1 MLMSVFCGISLDGFI
16 ARRDDTYDFLSSA
29 QNGSQGPMGFQEFWR
44 SVDAVLIGRR
54 TYDVVRSHEQWF
66 YGKMPVFVLS
76 SKPLLPP
83 PKGGSVEHMQGT
95 PQEVAK
101 KLAKRKFRHV
111 YVDGGITLQSFL
123 REGLV
128 DRIVVTRLPVLIG
141 EGIPLFGPVPKD
153 VMLEHIGTR
162 EFGGAVQSEYHVKKA
177 GKKKIEPLWR
187 EQAKKKSGTRKTGK
201 RRD

>member
-16 ARRDDTYDFLSSA
+16 ARKDDTYDFLSSA
-29 QNGSQGPMGFQEFWR
+29 QNGSQGPMGFQEFWK

-66 YGKMPVFVLS
+66 YGKTPVFVLS
-76 SKPLLPP
+76 SKPLLRP

-95 PQEVAK
+95 PREVAK

-123 REGLV
+123 REGVV

-141 EGIPLFGPVPKD
+141 EGIPLFGAVRKD
-153 VMLEHIGTR
+153 VMLEHVGTR
-162 EFGGAVQSEYHVKKA
+162 ESGGAVQSEYHVKNKSR
-177 GKKKIEPLWR
+177 KKIEPLWR
-187 EQAKKKSGTRKTGK
+187 EKAAVKQRAKKR
-201 RRD
+201 

>member
-16 ARRDDTYDFLSSA
+16 ARKDDTYDFLSSA
-29 QNGSQGPMGFQEFWR
+29 QNGSQGPMGFQEFWK

-83 PKGGSVEHMQGT
+83 PKGGSVEHIQGT
-95 PQEVAK
+95 PREVAK
-101 KLAKRKFRHV
+101 KLARRKFRHI

-141 EGIPLFGPVPKD
+141 EGIPLFGAVRKD
-153 VMLEHIGTR
+153 VMLEHVGTR
-162 EFGGAVQSEYHVKKA
+162 ESGGAVQSEYHVKNKSR
-177 GKKKIEPLWR
+177 KKIEPLWR
-187 EQAKKKSGTRKTGK
+187 EKAAVKQRAKKR
-201 RRD
+201 

>member
-1 MLMSVFCGISLDGFI
+1 MLMSVYCGVSLDGFI
-16 ARRDDTYDFLSSA
+16 ARKDDTYDFLSSA

-66 YGKMPVFVLS
+66 YGKTPVFVLS
-76 SKPLLPP
+76 SKPLAPP
-83 PKGGSVEHMQGT
+83 PKGGSVEHLHGT
-95 PQEVAK
+95 PREVAK
-101 KLAKRKFRHV
+101 KLAKRKFRHI

-177 GKKKIEPLWR
+177 NRKKIEPLWR
-187 EQAKKKSGTRKTGK
+187 EKAAAKSKMKK
-201 RRD
+201 RRG